1 MGAETT
7 QNSKAFAQI
16 KLQSMDKVLHEISC
30 MDEAESE
37 EELAVAIMPLLQ
49 AIGEYTGAD
58 RVYIFDWTDETHT
71 AMRNAYEWCAAGV
84 TAEIENFQAVPINL
98 SPDWMGCFHRKE
110 PVIIEN
116 IDDIGTS
123 NPVEYAMLQAQ
134 GVYSMIAVPI
144 YAKRKL
150 RGVIGM
156 VNAREGKDEFS
167 LHLLTDVGGHL
178 GSVRETIRSTNLLK
192 ATLDSAT
199 NSAEIIS
206 SLATLYTMIVTGNV
220 KTRIYEIIVGNEQ
233 IYKLA
238 RQSGSWDDWVDVLL
252 EMFVAPSMRAAMRD
266 FLNPDTLAQRMRTT
280 NTVVYEFLDA
290 DGGWHLARYIVK
302 SRDANGDPAEILY
315 VGRDIAAEKRQE
327 HEYQE
332 KLRRSAEEAE
342 RANASKTAFLRRMS
356 HDIRTPLNGIIG
368 MINLAEQYA
377 DDPEM
382 QKQAREKALESLDYL
397 VSLVNDVL
405 DMNKIQSGNLENHE
419 LTFNMADALCE
430 LNRMYTQKA
439 ARKGIA
445 YKVNWDNANMKYA
458 ALVGNP
464 VYLGRILS
472 NIADNAIKF
481 SPAGSTITVSNTEE
495 MQPDGRVMLTF
506 RCKDEGV
513 GMSEEFIKHAFDM
526 FAQEKETSRAQY
538 EGSGLGLAIVKQL
551 ADRMGGSVTQQSKIG
566 VGTTVTVKLPFKI
579 GQEEATHRVTDFKNV
594 SIKGIRALVVDDNE
608 LNREI
613 AQCILENNGMEVTC
627 AQDGQEAVE
636 IYERSAPGYF
646 GVVYMDIMMP
656 RMNGLDAARAIRAMK
671 RRDAEVIPIIAMSA
685 NAFAEDI
692 INSRLAGIDIHL
704 AKPLDEK
711 KMIAA
716 LQQCLADNTE
726 IQLHKDL

>member
-134 GVYSMIAVPI
+134 GVHSMIAVPI

-302 SRDANGDPAEILY
+302 SRDANGDPSEILY

-356 HDIRTPLNGIIG
+356 HDIRTPLNGIVG
-368 MINLAEQYA
+368 MIHVADRYDNDPDKLRECRRKVLHATDYLLDLVNNTLDISKMESGSLQLENQPFDLAELLLKTMSVLDTYSVENSVVLTGGVPESHFQHRYLIGSGVYLNRLLMNLA
-377 DDPEM
+377 
-382 QKQAREKALESLDYL
+382 S
-397 VSLVNDVL
+397 
-405 DMNKIQSGNLENHE
+405 
-419 LTFNMADALCE
+419 
-430 LNRMYTQKA
+430 
-439 ARKGIA
+439 
-445 YKVNWDNANMKYA
+445 
-458 ALVGNP
+458 
-464 VYLGRILS
+464 
-472 NIADNAIKF
+472 NAIKYNRKD
-481 SPAGSTITVSNTEE
+481 GTVNLFCNELSC
-495 MQPDGRVMLTF
+495 DGDTAWFEFVCADTGL
-506 RCKDEGV
+506 
-513 GMSEEFIKHAFDM
+513 GMSEEFQKHAFEP
-526 FAQEKETSRAQY
+526 FAQEGKETTTSY
-538 EGSGLGLAIVKQL
+538 TGTGLGLSIVKDIVTL
-551 ADRMGGSVTQQSKIG
+551 MGGSMDMRSKEN
-566 VGTTVTVKLPFKI
+566 VGTTFVVKLPFTVDHAKE
-579 GQEEATHRVTDFKNV
+579 QPAQQTPPENV
-594 SIKGIRALVVDDNE
+594 DLHGRRMLVVEDNE
-608 LNREI
+608 LNIEI
-613 AQCILENNGMEVTC
+613 ATLLLEDEGILVTQARNGR
-627 AQDGQEAVE
+627 EALE
-636 IYERSAPGYF
+636 TFAASAPGWF
-646 GVVYMDIMMP
+646 DGILMDVMMP
-656 RMNGLDAARAIRAMK
+656 VMDGLEATRRIRALNRPDAATVPILAMT
-671 RRDAEVIPIIAMSA
+671 A
-685 NAFAEDI
+685 NAFEED
-692 INSRLAGIDIHL
+692 RRACLQAGMNEHI
-704 AKPLDEK
+704 AKPLDIK
-711 KMIAA
+711 VFRQKIA
-716 LQQCLADNTE
+716 E
-726 IQLHKDL
+726 IL